1 MRKGKGYEEWV
12 KQAKYDLE
20 TAKAMFKSRRY
31 IYVVFMSHLS
41 IEKILKALFLKR
53 LKKFPPK
60 THNLLYLVEKIGLD
74 IPEKLYNFIFMLN
87 RVSVPTRYP
96 EDLSKMLKEFNKRR
110 AEKILKNTEEVFL
123 WIKEKL
129 KK

>member
-1 MRKGKGYEEWV
+1 MKRDKGYEEWL
-12 KQAKYDLE
+12 KQAEYDLE
-20 TAKAMFKSRRY
+20 TAKAMFKSGRY

-41 IEKILKALFLKR
+41 IEKILKALFLKK
-53 LKKFPPK
+53 LKNFPPK
-60 THNLLYLVEKIGLD
+60 THNLLYLIEKIGLD
-74 IPEKLYNFIFMLN
+74 IPEKLYSFIFMLN